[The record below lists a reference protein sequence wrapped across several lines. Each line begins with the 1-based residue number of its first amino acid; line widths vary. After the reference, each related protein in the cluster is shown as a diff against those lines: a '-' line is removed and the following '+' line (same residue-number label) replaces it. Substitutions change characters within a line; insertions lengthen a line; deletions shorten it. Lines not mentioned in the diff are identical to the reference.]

1 MKQILQHNRST
12 TIQVEEVPPP
22 ALRGSGLLVLNEAS
36 LISPGTEKSTVQSAQ
51 QSLMSRAMERPEK
64 VKKVLAAIHK
74 DGLAQTLSRVFDK
87 LDTPVALGYS
97 CAGTVVDV
105 AQDAGAFA
113 IGDRVA
119 CAGQN
124 YASHAEMVYVP
135 KHLCVKIPDPVDFE
149 DASCVTLGA
158 IALQG
163 VRQAEPRLGDRIAVI
178 GLGLLGQ
185 LTVQLLKAS
194 GCRVLGSDLDPSK
207 LELARQFG
215 ADLAVDSGALPDAS
229 AAFSEGHGMD
239 AVIITASTKDNG
251 PIEMAGAI
259 ARKKGRVV
267 VVGAVGMNV
276 PREPYYKKELDLRLS
291 MSYGPGRYD
300 SRYEEQGQDY
310 PFAYVRWTEQRN
322 MQAFLELVAERKVLL
337 KPLIT
342 HRFPIEQAESAYA
355 LMMEGKQPY
364 IAMVI
369 TYPSDRARSLPRII
383 PVGKGQAGRPVTMGI
398 IGAGNHVK
406 DMLLPPLQALNR
418 VAIRGICTASGIS
431 AKTLAGKIEA
441 AYCTSDAQSILDDQA
456 INCVLIGTRHDSHA
470 SLVVRS
476 LLADKHVFVEKPLCL
491 TEDELQ
497 EIRSTY
503 EKKAVEGLQLMAG
516 FNRRFSPHATEART
530 FFASRT
536 NPLVML
542 YRINAGRIPPDHW
555 IQDPQVGGGRIVG
568 EVCHFVDYLQALCGA
583 RPTSVCAA
591 RVGRH
596 SSGLTDDQCSI
607 TLTFSDGSL
616 GTIVYTAEGHS
627 GLPKER
633 FEAHADGKSLAMDD
647 FMETSLYE
655 GTHHRR
661 FKTPKRDKGFTEEMT
676 RFVQAIEQGGPPV
689 MPFDQI
695 EAVTRA
701 CLLAVRSLQTGETYP
716 L

>member
-1 MKQILQHNRST
+1 
-12 TIQVEEVPPP
+12 
-22 ALRGSGLLVLNEAS
+22 
-36 LISPGTEKSTVQSAQ
+36 
-51 QSLMSRAMERPEK
+51 
-64 VKKVLAAIHK
+64 
-74 DGLAQTLSRVFDK
+74 
-87 LDTPVALGYS
+87 
-97 CAGTVVDV
+97 
-105 AQDAGAFA
+105 
-113 IGDRVA
+113 
-119 CAGQN
+119 
-124 YASHAEMVYVP
+124 
-135 KHLCVKIPDPVDFE
+135 
-149 DASCVTLGA
+149 
-158 IALQG
+158 
-163 VRQAEPRLGDRIAVI
+163 
-178 GLGLLGQ
+178 
-185 LTVQLLKAS
+185 
-194 GCRVLGSDLDPSK
+194 DPSK

-215 ADLAVDSGALPDAS
+215 ADLTVDSGSLLDAS
-229 AAFSEGHGMD
+229 ATFSEGHGVD

-342 HRFPIEQAESAYA
+342 HRFPIEQAESAYS
-355 LMMEGKQPY
+355 LMMEGKAPY

-369 TYPSDRARSLPRII
+369 TYPSDRARSLPRTIA
-383 PVGKGQAGRPVTMGI
+383 VGKGQAGRAVTMGI

-406 DMLLPPLQALNR
+406 DMLLPPLQTLNR

-441 AYCTSDAQSILDDQA
+441 AYCTSDAQSILDDKA

-470 SLVVRS
+470 ALVIKS

-497 EIRSTY
+497 EIRATY
-503 EKKAVEGLQLMAG
+503 EKKSTDGLQLMVG
-516 FNRRFSPHATEART
+516 FNRRFSPHAKEARK

-555 IQDPQVGGGRIVG
+555 VQDPHIGGGRILG
-568 EVCHFVDYLQALCGA
+568 EVCHFVDYMQALCGA
-583 RPTSVCAA
+583 PPTTVFAG

-596 SSGLTDDQCSI
+596 SSGLTDDQCSV
-607 TLTFSDGSL
+607 TLTFSDGSI
-616 GTIVYTAEGHS
+616 GTIVYTAEGNAA
-627 GLPKER
+627 LPKER
-633 FEAHADGKSLAMDD
+633 FEAHADGRSLVMDD
-647 FMETSLYE
+647 FMETSFYE
-655 GTHHRR
+655 GTRHRI
-661 FKTPKRDKGFTEEMT
+661 FKTAKRDKGFSEEMAS
-676 RFVQAIEQGGPPV
+676 FVQAVETGGAPAI
-689 MPFDQI
+689 PFDQV

-701 CLLAVRSLQTGETYP
+701 CLLAVRSLQSGTRYP
-716 L
+716 V